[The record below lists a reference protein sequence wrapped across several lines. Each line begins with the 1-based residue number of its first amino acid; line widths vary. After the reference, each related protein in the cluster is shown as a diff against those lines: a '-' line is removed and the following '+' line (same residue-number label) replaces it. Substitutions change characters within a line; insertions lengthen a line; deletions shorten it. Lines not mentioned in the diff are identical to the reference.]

1 MYVLE
6 PSECMTVHNARFL
19 DLCELY
25 HPAMSLKKERSTR
38 FVISI
43 ALFIAALVASFL
55 MSIAANQREKYWV
68 AVNPVAAGSEVRSQ
82 DLSLIDVTL
91 GNSRSRYLPASIN
104 PIGAISLRKLS
115 PGELIPVTGLA
126 SAGDVE
132 QNEEISLSLRSVD
145 IPTQVTPGSVV
156 NIYQVHDE
164 ENGAPALEPFEI
176 IHGAHVSSLDRK
188 GTNFGGEV
196 ALTIAT
202 SSRYVER
209 LLAASTS
216 GRLVAVLSYE

>member
-1 MYVLE
+1 MAVYNL
-6 PSECMTVHNARFL
+6 RFL
-19 DLCELY
+19 LLYEPY
-25 HPAMSLKKERSTR
+25 HPAMSPKKERSTR

-68 AVNPVAAGSEVRSQ
+68 ALNPVAAGSEVRSQ
-82 DLSLIDVTL
+82 DLSLIEVTL
-91 GNSRSRYLPASIN
+91 GNSRSRYLAASIN
-104 PIGAISLRKLS
+104 PVGAISLRKLA
-115 PGELIPVTGLA
+115 PGELIPVTGLV
-126 SAGDVE
+126 SAGVAE

-145 IPTQVTPGSVV
+145 IPTQVAPGSVV
-156 NIYQVHDE
+156 HIYQVHDQ
-164 ENGAPALEPFEI
+164 ENGIPTLEPFEV
-176 IHGAHVSSLDRK
+176 IHGAQVTSLDRK

-202 SSRYVER
+202 SSRYIER